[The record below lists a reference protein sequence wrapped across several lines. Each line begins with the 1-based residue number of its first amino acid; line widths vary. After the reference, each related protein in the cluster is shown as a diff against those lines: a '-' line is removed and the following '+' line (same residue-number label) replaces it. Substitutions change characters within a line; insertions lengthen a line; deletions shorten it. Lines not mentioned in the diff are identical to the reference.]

1 MDDLRQVGVIL
12 QESRIF
18 VRKEVSIAN
27 STELTK
33 LYILLTDS
41 LRLIRYNPQPQITQM
56 CTVICVTCVL
66 CESGASTEENRVGN
80 RAVRKPPGSFV
91 CAAAPWFVAVS
102 GVGSV

>member
-41 LRLIRYNPQPQITQM
+41 LRLISIQ
-56 CTVICVTCVL
+56 
-66 CESGASTEENRVGN
+66 S
-80 RAVRKPPGSFV
+80 
-91 CAAAPWFVAVS
+91 AAADYTDVHGNLRNLCTLRIRSFE
-102 GVGSV
+102 